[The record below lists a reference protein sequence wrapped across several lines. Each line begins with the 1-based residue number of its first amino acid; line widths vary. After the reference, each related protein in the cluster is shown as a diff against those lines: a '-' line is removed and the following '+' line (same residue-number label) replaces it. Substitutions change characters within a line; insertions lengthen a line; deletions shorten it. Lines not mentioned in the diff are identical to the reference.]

1 MKTLKDFILES
12 SENSMS
18 KTIVLNFEDFDDGK
32 EKIKEFAEKYNSL
45 DFVTVEDG
53 IMTINLTNDNISN
66 INELYDDLKS
76 YCSSLKNSL
85 KRSSNEQYAQKI
97 KKFTELVNSIDN
109 FKNEIKKSEEE

>member
-12 SENSMS
+12 SEKSMS

-45 DFVTVEDG
+45 DFVTIENDV
-53 IMTINLTNDNISN
+53 MTINLTNDNLSDIT
-66 INELYDDLKS
+66 ELYDDLKS
-76 YCSSLKNSL
+76 YCSSLKNSS

-97 KKFTELVNSIDN
+97 KKFTESVNSIDN
-109 FKNEIKKSEEE
+109 FKNEVEKSEEE